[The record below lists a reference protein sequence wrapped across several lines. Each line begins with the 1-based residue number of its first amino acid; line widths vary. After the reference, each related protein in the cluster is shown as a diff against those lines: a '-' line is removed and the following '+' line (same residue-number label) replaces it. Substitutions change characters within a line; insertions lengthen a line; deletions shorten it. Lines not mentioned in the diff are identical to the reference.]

1 MRLMRKIQLALMP
14 VKIEFDRSD
23 ELDEI
28 ERILE
33 ALPGMRKVYQR
44 VLADLGES
52 STGPGGLTA
61 EQVVKLGVLRKRHD
75 MTYREL
81 AHATS
86 DSLSMRRF
94 LGLTLGQVLSK
105 SCIHENVKRVKDATW
120 VLLNDRLKEYALRE
134 GIEDGEIVRADTTT
148 TETNIHF
155 PTDAS
160 LLNDAIRILCRCM
173 REAQSVVG
181 KKRVVYIDHRRRSK
195 KKLYRINNSRGESAR
210 HPEYLELMR
219 ITKKTLQ
226 DASEV
231 LSVLKTTLVTSA
243 EDVVRLTRCKKEL
256 ETYIPSGK
264 KALEQ
269 ARRRIVHKEKVP
281 AVEKLVSLFEP
292 HTDVIVK
299 GQRDVVFGHKVSI
312 VTGASGLLLSV
323 SVLDGNPADSNLVPK
338 ILDAHKAS
346 FGEAPKAMAFD
357 GGFASTA
364 NRDLLK
370 DEGVKELTFSKNGN
384 MTLKSLVSSRAMH
397 RWLMKFRAGI
407 EGCISF
413 LKRVFGFDRIY
424 DKGLSSFKAAVQC
437 ATVACNL
444 TLLARFRI
452 AART

>member
-14 VKIEFDRSD
+14 VKIEFDRSQ
-23 ELDEI
+23 ELDEM

-33 ALPGMRKVYQR
+33 VLPGIRKVYR
-44 VLADLGES
+44 LVLADLGGS

-75 MTYREL
+75 MKYREL

-94 LGLTLGQVLSK
+94 LGLELGQVLSK
-105 SCIHENVKRVKDATW
+105 SCIHENVSRVKDTTW
-120 VLLNDRLKEYALRE
+120 QLFNELLKEYAYQE
-134 GIEDGEIVRADTTT
+134 GLEDGEIIRADTTT

-160 LLNDAIRILCRCM
+160 LLNDTIRILSRSM
-173 REAQSVVG
+173 RDARSVVG
-181 KKRVVYIDHRRRSK
+181 KKRFVYIDHRRRSK
-195 KKLYRINNSRGESAR
+195 KKLYRINNSRCEEAR

-219 ITKKTLQ
+219 ITKETLQ
-226 DASEV
+226 NATEV
-231 LSVLKTTLVTSA
+231 LSVLKAALVTSA

-256 ETYIPSGK
+256 ETYIPLGK
-264 KALEQ
+264 RALEQ

-281 AVEKLVSLFEP
+281 AADKLVSLFEP

-299 GQRDVVFGHKVSI
+299 GQRDTVFGHKVSI

-323 SVLDGNPADSNLVPK
+323 SVLDGNPADSNLVPDM
-338 ILDAHKAS
+338 LAAHKAS
-346 FGEAPKAMAFD
+346 FGKTPKAMAFD

-370 DEGVKELTFSKNGN
+370 NEGVKELTFSKNGN
-384 MTLKSLVSSRAMH
+384 MTLKSLASSRAMH
-397 RWLMKFRAGI
+397 RLLMNFRAGI

-424 DKGLSSFKAAVQC
+424 DKGLSSFKAAIQC

-444 TLLARFRI
+444 TLLARLRI
-452 AART
+452 AATT